1 MMHVS
6 WTTLREQIF
15 AKLRRP
21 YRSEANMNEVGHDR
35 KVLLATP
42 RGVTGHRLRPGLVGQ
57 LSPNFSKQIGGVGRK
72 TSEVSFYIQKSACH
86 FTPLPKKR
94 DCGSFQSLALVKV
107 SWATRRRSS
116 STEERFER
124 RDESALVG
132 VVPTKQRHRSTKRHR
147 FRSHLEGRW

>member
-1 MMHVS
+1 MRARGVP
-6 WTTLREQIF
+6 RV
-15 AKLRRP
+15 LRREG
-21 YRSEANMNEVGHDR
+21 YKG
-35 KVLLATP
+35 LLH
-42 RGVTGHRLRPGLVGQ
+42 RGLYTVYSLIVSLGTGCVPVWSGQ
-57 LSPNFSKQIGGVGRK
+57 FSLNFPKQIGGVGRE
-72 TSEVSFYIQKSACH
+72 TSQVVFYTQKSACH

-132 VVPTKQRHRSTKRHR
+132 VVSTKQRHRSTKRHR
-147 FRSHLEGRW
+147 SRSHLEGRW